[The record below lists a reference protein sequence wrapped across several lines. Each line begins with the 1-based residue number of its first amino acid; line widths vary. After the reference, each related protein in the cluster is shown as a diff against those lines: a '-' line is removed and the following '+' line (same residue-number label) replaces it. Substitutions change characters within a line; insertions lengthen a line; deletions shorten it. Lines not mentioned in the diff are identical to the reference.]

1 MFILPLCGFV
11 LPLGH
16 YNRWGNLPRQA
27 LAPWVFP
34 MHWLQKAADGAT
46 LHLQGQLPLLPW
58 MLQQPVCQEMC
69 GLHQANHQWVTV
81 FLFTPTPLT
90 QLHSSNSRPYHLHLV
105 YEPSHEQGDE
115 ALTCTLWT
123 FDVFRFGWGQ
133 VHLLWGAAV
142 AQRVFYLHAVLR
154 VSSGT
159 WFPHPAWQHRVQWLQ
174 QGEVSFHR
182 LKLWYRYCGY
192 MTVFLLACLNIKC

>member
-1 MFILPLCGFV
+1 
-11 LPLGH
+11 
-16 YNRWGNLPRQA
+16 
-27 LAPWVFP
+27 
-34 MHWLQKAADGAT
+34 
-46 LHLQGQLPLLPW
+46 
-58 MLQQPVCQEMC
+58 MLQQPVRQEMC

-90 QLHSSNSRPYHLHLV
+90 QLHSSYSRPYYLHLV
-105 YEPSHEQGDE
+105 YEPSHEQGEE

-123 FDVFRFGWGQ
+123 FDVFRFGRGQ

-159 WFPHPAWQHRVQWLQ
+159 WFPHSAWQHRVHWLQ

-182 LKLWYRYCGY
+182 LGWSRAQTLIQILWIHDCFFFFSLIYRVWISNAKFSI
-192 MTVFLLACLNIKC
+192 TSDQ